1 MPFLAP
7 SFLTEEKRKME
18 RRGKPF
24 FPGAISGTFF
34 VSRGHIVPG
43 GQKGT
48 PSSMIPEK
56 IRYLHARNTPNPSYI
71 RGALACLWQSG
82 FTGRCT
88 HPSPSLLFCP
98 APHRAAGSC
107 KICCLFI
114 PPGKRY
120 LRMCVGRVPHP
131 GPAVKGLS
139 RHKCPADTYSTFP

>member
-1 MPFLAP
+1 MIQKKKGRKREALFPWCHFWHLFLLP
-7 SFLTEEKRKME
+7 DDMQSREGKRALPLPGYRK
-18 RRGKPF
+18 KP
-24 FPGAISGTFF
+24 
-34 VSRGHIVPG
+34 
-43 GQKGT
+43 
-48 PSSMIPEK
+48 
-56 IRYLHARNTPNPSYI
+56 RYLHARNTPNPSYI

-98 APHRAAGSC
+98 APHRAAGPC

-131 GPAVKGLS
+131 GLEVKGLS